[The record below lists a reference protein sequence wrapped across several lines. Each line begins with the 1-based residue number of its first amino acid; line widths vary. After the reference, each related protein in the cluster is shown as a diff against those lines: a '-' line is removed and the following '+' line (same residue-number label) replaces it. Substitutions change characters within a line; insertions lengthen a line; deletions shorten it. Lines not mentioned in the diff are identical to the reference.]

1 MPLPLVLPIPYVSEV
16 FMLKSLATTLFLIF
30 LPAALTAQSAN
41 ELRALRDALGIS
53 EILEVMREEG
63 LENGQ
68 SLRDDMFPGKGG
80 QEWNATLSDIFDVV
94 QMSDSFDARFAV
106 EMSETNL
113 SPLIEFFTSERGKR
127 IIALEI
133 SGRRA
138 LLDDAVEEASHD
150 YLRTA
155 EEENDPRL
163 AQIKR
168 FSQINALVD
177 TNVEGSLNSNYSFYQ
192 GLQDGGAFE
201 RRMSEQQMLADVWG
215 QEPQIR
221 SETEQWVY
229 SFLLLAYQPLSDED
243 IEAYIELS
251 ETSEGRILNNALFA
265 AFDTMYAEIS
275 HALGL
280 ASARYL
286 SGEDI

>member
-1 MPLPLVLPIPYVSEV
+1 
-16 FMLKSLATTLFLIF
+16 MLKSLTTTLFLIF
-30 LPAALTAQSAN
+30 LPAALAAQNATD
-41 ELRALRDALGIS
+41 LRILREALGIS

-63 LENGQ
+63 LKNGEN
-68 SLRDDMFPGKGG
+68 LRDDMFPGKGG
-80 QEWNATLSDIFDVV
+80 QEWNATLSDIFDVD
-94 QMSDSFDARFAV
+94 QMSELFDAGFTVA
-106 EMSETNL
+106 MSGTNL
-113 SPLIEFFTSERGKR
+113 SPLIDFFASDRGKR

-155 EEENDPRL
+155 ERENDPRL
-163 AQIKR
+163 ALIKR

-177 TNVEGSLNSNYSFYQ
+177 TNVEGSLNSNYAFYQ

-201 RRMSEQQMLADVWG
+201 RRMSEQQMLADVWE
-215 QEPQIR
+215 QEVQIR

-243 IEAYIELS
+243 IKAYIQLS
-251 ETSEGRILNNALFA
+251 ETSEGQVLNTALFA
-265 AFDTMYAEIS
+265 AFDTMYSEIS